1 MTPRLASV
9 LRHLVPALDTA
20 ADPRSEVQALIWGP
34 RFDREHALGLL
45 AALPP
50 GAAAALIATADRY
63 DALSTRQQ
71 QRLRRLA
78 AAAGAPAPSCPTM
91 PHAAHPAH

>member
-1 MTPRLASV
+1 MAPRLASV

-20 ADPRSEVQALIWGP
+20 EDPRSEVQALIWGP
-34 RFDREHALGLL
+34 RFDREHALRLL
-45 AALPP
+45 GALPP
-50 GAAAALIATADRY
+50 GAAEVLNATADRY

-78 AAAGAPAPSCPTM
+78 AAAPAPSGPTM

>member
-1 MTPRLASV
+1 MAPRLASV
-9 LRHLVPALDTA
+9 LRHLALDTA
-20 ADPRSEVQALIWGP
+20 EDPRSEVQALIWGP

-50 GAAAALIATADRY
+50 GAAQALVATADRY

-78 AAAGAPAPSCPTM
+78 AAAPAASGPTM